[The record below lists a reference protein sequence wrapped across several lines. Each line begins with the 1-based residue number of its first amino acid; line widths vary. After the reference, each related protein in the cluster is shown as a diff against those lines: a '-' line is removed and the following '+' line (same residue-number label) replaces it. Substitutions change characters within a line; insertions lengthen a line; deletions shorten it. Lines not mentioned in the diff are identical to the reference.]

1 MAKYI
6 LSILSIVLLISISS
20 CHEEKTAT
28 GGQGYL
34 YLGIEKNVTM
44 QTKAAEVN
52 PIISVAILNA
62 AEDTV
67 KFIADYEAEK
77 ASEGILLDAGA
88 YDVVVSSGKKDSA
101 AFDLPYF
108 YGETA
113 CEIKTNQVTSA
124 KVTCKIANTK
134 VTVDYS
140 DDFKKYFTDYS
151 TTISNSSGS
160 LTFKKGET
168 RGGFFAPEKL
178 LAQLALTNTD
188 GEQFELKREYED
200 IQERYH
206 YKLYFK
212 LSGDPENPEDKGEA
226 GGKFDDIT
234 VDESADTV
242 VVSIPIKVEDL
253 ENIKAPELTLE
264 GLGENNNLEAKKG
277 EFAGSSLKLIAVC
290 GIDQLLVAV
299 ESDSLTNRDG
309 IPQTFDLA
317 NLDAG
322 TRTKLENI
330 HFPIP
335 ENIKG
340 ATGELTFDLT
350 EMSKALAS
358 YEDMIQTHRFTFTVK
373 DTKTQEQ
380 SVSFSYSVKPNVA
393 VITKEIATMNI
404 WSTFTFFSG
413 ESDSEDDFGFE
424 YKKATDNT
432 WTPVPVASKNKDGKT
447 FSAFVQGLQPKTEYV
462 YRAFGYDQEGNKIE
476 GNEVKFKTDYANE
489 DDNGKPFVPNL
500 SFDDWNKDGKTW
512 YAGSTTEI
520 KNKNVFWDSGNRGT
534 SQGLAAVFGAKN
546 PTYPEEHNGGKSVCL
561 KSQYV
566 GLGGSLGQFAAGNLY
581 TGQFQETYTSDPMGA
596 RIHFGRPFISRPT
609 QLKGW
614 YKYLPATV
622 DYGGHKELTPGTK
635 DKCSIYIALTDVEGL
650 GETAYEVNT
659 RNGQFIDFSEK
670 NSNII
675 AYGTLSEDESLGAPD
690 WTQFTIDLKYRDI
703 TRKPKYIIIVVS
715 ASKYGDYFTG
725 GEGSIMYLDDLDLNF
740 NYNPDSFVG
749 TSLEGL
755 AE

>member
-1 MAKYI
+1 MAKHI
-6 LSILSIVLLISISS
+6 LSIIFSLLLIGFMS
-20 CHEEKTAT
+20 CHEEKSTT
-28 GGQGYL
+28 NGQGYL
-34 YLGIEKNVTM
+34 YLGVEKNVTM
-44 QTKAAEVN
+44 QTKAVN
-52 PIISVAILNA
+52 PVLAVAILNA

-67 KFIADYEAEK
+67 KYIADYEAEK
-77 ASEGILLDAGA
+77 ADEGILLDAGA

-253 ENIKAPELTLE
+253 ENIKAPELTLV
-264 GLGENNNLEAKKG
+264 GFGENNNLEAKKG
-277 EFAGSSLKLIAVC
+277 EFAGSSLKLVAMC

-413 ESDSEDDFGFE
+413 ESDSEDGFGFE

-462 YRAFGYDQEGNKIE
+462 YRAFGYDQEGNPVI
-476 GNEVKFKTDYANE
+476 GNEIKFKTDYANE

-500 SFDDWNKDGKTW
+500 SFDDWCTSDKVKYANKSGDP
-512 YAGSTTEI
+512 I
-520 KNKNVFWDSGNRGT
+520 FWDSGNT
-534 SQGLAAVFGAKN
+534 GAKLGSKT
-546 PTYPEEHNGGKSVCL
+546 PTNETTDTHKTDGKAAIL
-561 KSQYV
+561 KSQFV
-566 GLGGSLGQFAAGNLY
+566 GFLSFGKFAAGNLY
-581 TGQFQETYTSDPMGA
+581 SGVYGKTLGTDGAIINMGQPFTG
-596 RIHFGRPFISRPT
+596 RPT
-609 QLKGW
+609 QLRGW
-614 YKYLPATV
+614 YKYSPKTI
-622 DYGGHKELTPGTK
+622 DYAEKDYAGEKGKM
-635 DKCSIYIALTDVEGL
+635 DKCHIYVALFSDWTKRF
-650 GETAYEVNT
+650 EVNT
-659 RNGQFIDFSEK
+659 VNGYFVNLNNAIGFGEFSTDQSNSEYKEVVIDIKYKET
-670 NSNII
+670 
-675 AYGTLSEDESLGAPD
+675 GLSS
-690 WTQFTIDLKYRDI
+690 
-703 TRKPKYIIIVVS
+703 KPTYILIVAS

-725 GEGSIMYLDDLDLNF
+725 GDGSTLYVDEFELKYD
-740 NYNPDSFVG
+740 YNPASFVG

-755 AE
+755 AK

>member
-1 MAKYI
+1 MAKHI
-6 LSILSIVLLISISS
+6 LSIIFSLLLIGFMS
-20 CHEEKTAT
+20 CHEEKSTT
-28 GGQGYL
+28 NGQGYL
-34 YLGIEKNVTM
+34 YLGVEKNVTM
-44 QTKAAEVN
+44 QTKAVN
-52 PIISVAILNA
+52 PVLAVAILNA

-67 KFIADYEAEK
+67 KYIADYEAEK
-77 ASEGILLDAGA
+77 ADEGILLDAGA

-212 LSGDPENPEDKGEA
+212 LSGDPDNPEDSGA

-253 ENIKAPELTLE
+253 ENIKAPELTLV
-264 GLGENNNLEAKKG
+264 GFGENNNLEAKKG
-277 EFAGSSLKLIAVC
+277 EFAGSSLKLVAMC

-299 ESDSLTNRDG
+299 ESDSLINRDG
-309 IPQTFDLA
+309 IPQIFDLA

-358 YEDMIQTHRFTFTVK
+358 YDDKIQTHRFTFTVK

-413 ESDSEDDFGFE
+413 ESDSEEGFGFE

-432 WTPVPVASKNKDGKT
+432 WILVRVASKNKDGKT

-462 YRAFGYDQEGNKIE
+462 YRAFGNDQEGNPVI
-476 GNEVKFKTDYANE
+476 GNEIKFKTDYANE

-500 SFDDWNKDGKTW
+500 SFDGWSTRSGKGALWDVNYISPNAKDEPI
-512 YAGSTTEI
+512 Y
-520 KNKNVFWDSGNRGT
+520 WDSGNRGANSL
-534 SQGLAAVFGAKN
+534 SQSN
-546 PTYPEEHNGGKSVCL
+546 PTSEEKTVIVKKENNISAALLTSKV
-561 KSQYV
+561 V
-566 GLGGSLGQFAAGNLY
+566 ANVFAAGNIYSGSFQSVIGASGASLNF
-581 TGQFQETYTSDPMGA
+581 GQPYNG
-596 RIHFGRPFISRPT
+596 GRPTKFV
-609 QLKGW
+609 GY
-614 YKYLPATV
+614 YKYNPKKV
-622 DYGGHKELTPGTK
+622 NKGGHKELTQGTM
-635 DKCSIYIALTDVEGL
+635 DKCAIYIALCNWSSPFN
-650 GETAYEVNT
+650 VNT
-659 RNGQFIDFSEK
+659 SKGEFVNLAGNDIL
-670 NSNII
+670 
-675 AYGTLSEDESLGAPD
+675 AYGELSEEEASVTEMGDYVKFE
-690 WTQFTIDLKYRDI
+690 IDIKYRNLDI
-703 TRKPKYIIIVVS
+703 KPTYVLIVAS

-725 GEGSIMYLDDLDLNF
+725 GEGSTLYIDEFELKYD
-740 NYNPDSFVG
+740 YNPASFVG

-755 AE
+755 AK

>member
-1 MAKYI
+1 MAKHI
-6 LSILSIVLLISISS
+6 LSIIFSLLLIGFMS
-20 CHEEKTAT
+20 CHEEKSTT
-28 GGQGYL
+28 NGQGYL
-34 YLGIEKNVTM
+34 YLGVEKNVTM
-44 QTKAAEVN
+44 QTKAVN
-52 PIISVAILNA
+52 PVLAVAILNA

-67 KFIADYEAEK
+67 KYIADYEAEK

-212 LSGDPENPEDKGEA
+212 LSGDPDNPEDSGA

-253 ENIKAPELTLE
+253 ENIKAPELTLV
-264 GLGENNNLEAKKG
+264 GFGENNNLEAKKG
-277 EFAGSSLKLIAVC
+277 EFAGSSLKLVAMC

-299 ESDSLTNRDG
+299 ESDSLINRDG

-330 HFPIP
+330 HFPLP

-358 YEDMIQTHRFTFTVK
+358 YDDKIQTHRFTFTVK

-380 SVSFSYSVKPNVA
+380 NVSFSYSVKPNVA

-413 ESDSEDDFGFE
+413 ESDSEEGFGFE
-424 YKKATDNT
+424 YKKASDSE
-432 WTPVPVASKNKDGKT
+432 WTSVPASKNPGEKT
-447 FSAFVQGLQPKTEYV
+447 FSAFIKGLDPKTEYV
-462 YRAFGYDQEGNKIE
+462 YRAFGNDQEGNKVD
-476 GNEVKFKTDYANE
+476 GNEIKFKTDYANE

-500 SFDDWNKDGKTW
+500 SFDDWAKNGKSW
-512 YAGSTTEI
+512 YP
-520 KNKNVFWDSGNRGT
+520 NVSSFNIFWDSGNE
-534 SQGLAAVFGAKN
+534 GANSIREKN
-546 PTYPEEHNGGKSVCL
+546 PTAPTAEVAVKGNGKQAALLETKV
-561 KSQYV
+561 V
-566 GLGGSLGQFAAGNLY
+566 MEVMAAGNIY
-581 TGQFQETYTSDPMGA
+581 TGDFVKAILSLSNPGA
-596 RIHFGRPFISRPT
+596 LLDFGQKYGGGRPT
-609 QLKGW
+609 KLTGY
-614 YKYLPATV
+614 YKYKSVTINNAKKPYE
-622 DYGGHKELTPGTK
+622 DWKNKP
-635 DKCSIYIALTDVEGL
+635 DSCSIYIALCDWTESFRVD
-650 GETAYEVNT
+650 TQNKKFVNP
-659 RNGQFIDFSEK
+659 NDP
-670 NSNII
+670 NII
-675 AYGTLSEDESLGAPD
+675 AYGELSPQESGNGNMSAYK
-690 WTQFTIDLKYRDI
+690 QFTIDIKYRDLK
-703 TRKPKYIIIVVS
+703 RKPTYILIVAS

-725 GEGSIMYLDDLDLNF
+725 GEGSTLYIDEFELKYD
-740 NYNPDSFVG
+740 YNPASFVG

>member
-20 CHEEKTAT
+20 CNEDKTT
-28 GGQGYL
+28 TRGQGYL

-44 QTKAAEVN
+44 QTKAVDPVLA
-52 PIISVAILNA
+52 VAILNA

-67 KFIADYEAEK
+67 KYIADFEAEK
-77 ASEGILLDAGA
+77 ASEGILLDAGS
-88 YDVVVSSGKKDSA
+88 YQVVVASGKKDSA
-101 AFDLPYF
+101 AWELPNF
-108 YGETA
+108 YGKTA
-113 CEIKTNQVTSA
+113 CEITANQVTSA

-140 DDFKKYFTDYS
+140 DDFKKYFIDYS
-151 TTISNSSGS
+151 TTVSNSSGS
-160 LTFKKGET
+160 LTYAKGET

-188 GEQFELKREYED
+188 GEKFELKREYED

-206 YKLYFK
+206 YRLYFK
-212 LSGDPENPEDKGEA
+212 LSGDPDNPDDSGEA
-226 GGKFDDIT
+226 GGKLDNIT
-234 VDESADTV
+234 VEEKADTIY
-242 VVSIPIKVEDL
+242 VSIPIMVEDL

-264 GLGENNNLEAKKG
+264 GFGANNNLEAKKG
-277 EFAGSSLKLIAVC
+277 EFEGSSLKLFAMC
-290 GIDQLLVAV
+290 GVDQLLVTV
-299 ESDSLTNRDG
+299 ESDSLINHDG

-322 TRTKLENI
+322 TRTKLESI

-335 ENIKG
+335 DDIKG

-350 EMSKALAS
+350 EMSNALVS
-358 YEDMIQTHRFTFTVK
+358 FDDKIQTHRFTFTVK

-380 SVSFSYSVKPNVA
+380 HVSFSYSVKPNVA

-413 ESDSEDDFGFE
+413 ESDSKEDFGFE
-424 YKKATDNT
+424 YKKASDSK
-432 WTPVPVASKNKDGKT
+432 WTPVSVASKNSDGKT
-447 FSAFVQGLQPKTEYV
+447 FSAFIKDLKPKTEYV
-462 YRAFGYDQEGNKIE
+462 YRAFGNDQGGNKVE

-500 SFDDWNKDGKTW
+500 SFDTWNKNVNTW

-520 KNKNVFWDSGNRGT
+520 ENKNVFWDSGNKGT
-534 SQGLAAVFGAKN
+534 SQGLAAIFGAKN
-546 PTYPEEHNGGKSVCL
+546 PTYPKDHNGGKSVCL
-561 KSQYV
+561 ESQYV

-581 TGQFQETYTSDPMGA
+581 TGQFQETYTSNPMGA

-622 DYGGHKELTPGTK
+622 NRGGHKELTQGTK

-659 RNGQFIDFSEK
+659 RNGQFIDFSEE

-675 AYGTLSEDESLGAPD
+675 AYGTLSEEESVGAPD

-703 TRKPKYIIIVVS
+703 TRKPKYIIIVIS

-725 GEGSIMYLDDLDLNF
+725 GDGSIMYLDDLDLNF
-740 NYNPDSFVG
+740 NYNSASFVG